1 MSPPYGV
8 LSEQKS
14 LVLLRLLRSLALR
27 RGFLGSLLRS
37 CFLLLRNH
45 EFYLQVCAERK
56 PFRKLTK
63 TVRREVRHPN
73 YPFSPRL
80 RASSNS
86 IRTSPP
92 QRERRMKRRR
102 LTSPTLH
109 NLICHHKSMLA
120 SSYLMFAQR
129 DRFVEVITRCDR
141 GCRCASLRI
150 DRDDHTHSIERC
162 NVLNRQIVTARV
174 ASSRERTTERRFRAA
189 RTHAEAIGRLKKSL
203 SDHNFCALIKRNIT
217 RYHQMVMENS
227 WLTRTTTD
235 WFGLALMRTC

>member
-1 MSPPYGV
+1 MLPPYGV

-80 RASSNS
+80 GVRSKLFT
-86 IRTSPP
+86 RTSPP
-92 QRERRMKRRR
+92 QRERRTKRRR

-120 SSYLMFAQR
+120 SSYLMFAQCE
-129 DRFVEVITRCDR
+129 RFVEVITRGDL
-141 GCRCASLRI
+141 GWRCASLRI
-150 DRDDHTHSIERC
+150 DRDDHTLSSERC
-162 NVLNRQIVTARV
+162 NVLNRQIVIARV
-174 ASSRERTTERRFRAA
+174 ASSRDRATTHRSRAA
-189 RTHAEAIGRLKKSL
+189 RSHAEAMGRLEKSL
-203 SDHNFCALIKRNIT
+203 GDHNFCALIKRNIT
-217 RYHQMVMENS
+217 RYHQMVTENS
-227 WLTRTTTD
+227 
-235 WFGLALMRTC
+235 